1 MSEILSDSLASE
13 TIAEASRG
21 RYLKIWADFKAFS
34 DLSDEFD
41 NRILTESEF
50 VEFFKHLRTN
60 KKSSSSSL
68 WTIYSMLN
76 SVCKGKY
83 SERLQKFPRITSL
96 LKSYNGD
103 VKKKAAVFEEGDLK
117 TLICGSSG
125 PLYSI
130 LAGEEGGLDPGI
142 FLRAEEPLHSK

>member
-1 MSEILSDSLASE
+1 MLEILSNSLASE

-21 RYLKIWADFKAFS
+21 QYLKIWADFKAFS

-41 NRILTESEF
+41 NRIPTESEF

-68 WTIYSMLN
+68 WTIYTMLN

-83 SERLQKFPRITSL
+83 SERLQKNSL
-96 LKSYNGD
+96 
-103 VKKKAAVFEEGDLK
+103 
-117 TLICGSSG
+117 
-125 PLYSI
+125 
-130 LAGEEGGLDPGI
+130 GL
-142 FLRAEEPLHSK
+142 LLS